1 MPSEELTAVRVDR
14 YLTAVRI
21 FKSRTAAQD
30 ACSASHVK
38 VNGKSVR
45 PSAPLRIGDKV
56 EARAPRGQTILIV
69 TGLAEKRLGAAAA
82 RELYEDRSPPPEEK
96 PKEQQVAI
104 RQKGQGRPTKADRR
118 KIERFRGGFD

>member
-1 MPSEELTAVRVDR
+1 M
-14 YLTAVRI
+14 
-21 FKSRTAAQD
+21 
-30 ACSASHVK
+30 
-38 VNGKSVR
+38 R